1 MAKSKDQSAVYNI
14 LAFRFDGQKGADEAA
29 KQLKSSGALDGY
41 AIVAQAVIEKDQAGK
56 LHMHE
61 TGHGTAGAVAGA
73 AIGGL
78 LGLIGGPAGV
88 LALATVGGAVGGIAG
103 KYLGGVLSK
112 GDMQQIGADL
122 PNNSS
127 ALLMLLE
134 DIYSED
140 VVNSMQ
146 GYSANVVTLTVGDQ
160 LSGELAS
167 YAEGSVTDA
176 AGDVVAGEV
185 AADAAGD
192 VAGDVVVATAT
203 GSSAASTGS
212 SKS

>member
-1 MAKSKDQSAVYNI
+1 MAKSQDQSAVYNI

-29 KQLKSSGALDGY
+29 KQLKSSGDLDGY
-41 AIVAQAVIEKDQAGK
+41 VIVAQAVIEKDPTGK

-88 LALATVGGAVGGIAG
+88 LALAAAGGVVGGVAG

-112 GDMQQIGADL
+112 GDMQEIGAKL

-140 VVNSMQ
+140 VVDSMQ
-146 GYSANVVTLTVGDQ
+146 GYSANVVTLTVGDE
-160 LSGELAS
+160 LSGEIAS
-167 YAEGSVTDA
+167 YV
-176 AGDVVAGEV
+176 AGDV
-185 AADAAGD
+185 ADAAGD
-192 VAGDVVVATAT
+192 EVAGAGGVA
-203 GSSAASTGS
+203 AAA
-212 SKS
+212 